1 MSLVRRA
8 ALATALA
15 AAGFAGSVAAAG
27 EEGGVSWQ
35 DEMVLLAPDSD
46 PAARAERLARTV
58 AAAEAGHADAAFLLG
73 VLYRSGAAH
82 PAQAVPRDLAQARRW
97 LERCIDADG
106 CTPVALYSLAELEL
120 SAGNAPRAMQWGQM
134 ASTFD
139 REVARVVADGVRRT
153 DGYLPGLLARL
164 FAALPQAQ
172 RSDEN
177 VKALLSALVQERGEA
192 LARMLEHEL
201 EHRRRGREANHPRP
215 RAPDKTRHLRRRRI
229 PDAEVYGL
237 YALEIPAV
245 GGRARGVAL
254 VEGLP
259 KPRDA
264 RSLDHIAAEMQFEPY
279 SPEGGTETGVG
290 WLPVVFDAQRYTLEE
305 K

>member
-1 MSLVRRA
+1 VSRIRRA
-8 ALATALA
+8 ALAVALA
-15 AAGFAGSVAAAG
+15 AAGFAGSIAAAG
-27 EEGGVSWQ
+27 EDGGVSWQ
-35 DEMVLLAPDSD
+35 DELVLLAPDSD

-73 VLYRSGAAH
+73 VLYRSGEAH
-82 PAQAVPRDLAQARRW
+82 PAKALPRDLAQARRW
-97 LERCIDADG
+97 LERCIDATG

-120 SAGNAPRAMQWGQM
+120 SAGNAQRAMQWGQM

-153 DGYLPGLLARL
+153 SGYLPGLLARL
-164 FAALPQAQ
+164 FAALPKAQ

-192 LARMLEHEL
+192 LARMLDHEL
-201 EHRRRGREANHPRP
+201 EHRRRGREASHPSP
-215 RAPDKTRHLRRRRI
+215 KAPDQTRHLRRRRI
-229 PDAEVYGL
+229 PDVEVYGL
-237 YALEIPAV
+237 YALEIPAA
-245 GGRARGVAL
+245 GGRARRVAL

-259 KPRDA
+259 KPRQA
-264 RSLDHIAAEMQFEPY
+264 RSLDHIAAEMQFVPY
-279 SPEGGTETGVG
+279 APEGGAETGAG